1 MGRIKKLI
9 FQRTS
14 RNASQ
19 GTVQGFSRT
28 IQPRNSL
35 KWRILLYMPIPI
47 LLALFGVY
55 QIGYAVNDLQTW
67 YMETV
72 FTGSGLDVS
81 EKEADD
87 SMIAYEGGNY
97 TVYKT
102 EDGVSHYIFHNVK
115 SAGTKGEAFG
125 YWLISFGQVALMT
138 LWVAACIFAGGYLY
152 YKREMEKAIR
162 QLLYSAEQI
171 ADNRLDF
178 KMEKTRA
185 NELGMVCDAFEKMR
199 ASLYETSQENFRIL
213 EERKRLNA
221 AFAHDMRNPVTVL
234 KGYADLLERYVPGQQ
249 ISPEK
254 ELEII
259 RMVRG
264 QTQRLENYVRKMSE
278 VQKLEDITPS
288 YEETDYG
295 ELISLCTETAR
306 QLDER
311 IIVRADGM
319 PEPETMPEAK
329 AKSSPE
335 MSISTISIPDKICI
349 DRELALEVLENLL
362 SNASA
367 YAKTRILLSI
377 TRGTHELVFR
387 VEDDGNGFSAE
398 ALRMAA
404 SPFYREEGAEDRLH
418 FGLGLYIC
426 KLICEKCGGRLTLA
440 NGPEGTGGVVCAVFA
455 LGGK

>member
-1 MGRIKKLI
+1 MGRIKRLI
-9 FQRTS
+9 FLKTS
-14 RNASQ
+14 RNDSQ
-19 GTVQGFSRT
+19 DTVRR
-28 IQPRNSL
+28 IPAHNSL
-35 KWRILLYMPIPI
+35 KWRILLYMPIPV

-67 YMETV
+67 YMENV
-72 FTGSGLDVS
+72 FTGGGPDVS
-81 EKEADD
+81 EKEAED
-87 SMIAYEGGNY
+87 SMIAYESGNY

-178 KMEKTRA
+178 KMEKTRT

-199 ASLYETSQENFRIL
+199 VSLYETSQENFRIL

-249 ISPEK
+249 ISLEK

-288 YEETDYG
+288 YGETDYG
-295 ELISLCTETAR
+295 ELISLCTETAK
-306 QLDER
+306 QLDGR
-311 IIVRADGM
+311 ITVRVGGM
-319 PEPETMPEAK
+319 PEPETLPESGTTLESEAK
-329 AKSSPE
+329 DASA
-335 MSISTISIPDKICI
+335 MSYPDKICI
-349 DRELALEVLENLL
+349 DRELVLEVLENLL
-362 SNASA
+362 ANAST
-367 YAKTRILLSI
+367 YAKTGILLTI
-377 TRGTHELVFR
+377 TRGTHELAFR

-440 NGPEGTGGVVCAVFA
+440 NGPEGTGGVVCAVFE

>member
-1 MGRIKKLI
+1 MGAWVQMGRIKKLI

-319 PEPETMPEAK
+319 PEPE
-329 AKSSPE
+329 
-335 MSISTISIPDKICI
+335 MSIPTTSIPDKICI

-367 YAKTRILLSI
+367 YAKTRIFLSI
-377 TRGTHELVFR
+377 TRGTHELTFR